1 MKENDRGKL
10 VKIIGL
16 SGYLVLLGSIF
27 GSIVAVY
34 AMVNP
39 WLFSRIVD
47 ISQFEVEG
55 FFLSV
60 NLPSFVV
67 VVALGYIF
75 ATTLSL
81 NSSNV
86 WRVPYLSILSL
97 ICLVLSALSVFN
109 FISVSGGFLA
119 LICAILAHT
128 RPTFK
133 ALSRRE
139 ASFFVEIGAMLIASF
154 SILFLLMWFVSSLF
168 QTYLMRAWEFGSLYP
183 PSLLILTIISFL
195 MFFATYLLGLRGPRA
210 GACGALNL
218 TMIIAISAIAIRSQY
233 PYVNFSGYLGIFML
247 VAGIILAL
255 FGTLM
260 YINLYFSKIPP
271 LEVPKDTFPYH
282 GRYCVYCG
290 TPRADLFETICSRC
304 GRKFTWKPGA
314 PFCPYCGRVVPRDAH
329 VCPHCQRALD

>member
-1 MKENDRGKL
+1 MKENDEGKL

-16 SGYLVLLGSIF
+16 GGSVVLLGSIF
-27 GSIVAVY
+27 GSIIGVY

-39 WLFSRIVD
+39 LLFSRIVG
-47 ISQFEVEG
+47 ISQFEAEG

-81 NSSNV
+81 NSDNA
-86 WRVPYLSILSL
+86 WRTPYLSILSL
-97 ICLVLSALSVFN
+97 IALVLSALSVFN
-109 FISVSGGFLA
+109 FISLFGSFLA
-119 LICAILAHT
+119 LISAILAHT

-154 SILFLLMWFVSSLF
+154 STLFLMMWFVSRLF
-168 QTYLMRAWEFGSLYP
+168 QTYLMRAWEFGYLYP
-183 PSLLILTIISFL
+183 SSLLILAIISL
-195 MFFATYLLGLRGPRA
+195 LLFFVTYFLGLYGTHA

-233 PYVNFSGYLGIFML
+233 VYVNFSGYLGIFML
-247 VAGIILAL
+247 IAGIISTL
-255 FGTLM
+255 FGTLI
-260 YINLYFSKIPP
+260 YINLFFSKIAP
-271 LEVPKDTFPYH
+271 LEVPKQTFPYH
-282 GRYCVYCG
+282 GRYCAYCG
-290 TPRADLFETICSRC
+290 TPMAGLYETLCSRC
-304 GRKFTWKPGA
+304 GRKLTWKPGA

-329 VCPHCQRALD
+329 VCPHCQRSLD